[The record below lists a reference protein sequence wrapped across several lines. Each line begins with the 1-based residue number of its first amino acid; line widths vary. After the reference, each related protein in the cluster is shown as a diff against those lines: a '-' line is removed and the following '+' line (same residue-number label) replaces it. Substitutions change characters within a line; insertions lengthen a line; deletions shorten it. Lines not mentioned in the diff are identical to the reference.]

1 MWLPAKASAVVAFMG
16 RTPAEQLQQPAM
28 APHERLWPGA
38 EGVGWGGGGAMV
50 EEVNCLES

>member
-1 MWLPAKASAVVAFMG
+1 MWLPAKASVAVAFMG

-38 EGVGWGGGGAMV
+38 GGVGWGGGDGGGSQ
-50 EEVNCLES
+50 LS